1 MSDVPATAWWA
12 LSLMLVL
19 SKQTAL
25 GALGS
30 GLAAA
35 MAILTRPNL
44 VPLAAIIGI
53 WLGLCVMATRG
64 LDRRRQATRLGLF
77 VCGVLP
83 GCFAVAALNQYLYG
97 SALRSGYAPLH
108 ALYAWS
114 NAASN
119 FDRYPRWLVETQ
131 TPFILVGLFSPLI
144 AWRAWRAAPLMSRKL
159 LMLFSFSAAV

>member
-1 MSDVPATAWWA
+1 ALGKTVHGSVAGAMSSVVLATSPAFLWEAAQPMSDVPATAWWA

-64 LDRRRQATRLGLF
+64 LDRRRQATRLALF

-114 NAASN
+114 NAA
-119 FDRYPRWLVETQ
+119 
-131 TPFILVGLFSPLI
+131 
-144 AWRAWRAAPLMSRKL
+144 
-159 LMLFSFSAAV
+159 